1 MILIFPI
8 LTYFAGKMTSQSWRQ
23 ILFLVLWDIL
33 CWFLS
38 DLFTQIS
45 KLKELMEYFYP
56 RLEI

>member
-1 MILIFPI
+1 MILIFPK

-56 RLEI
+56 RFEI